1 MTQTEKYSIKLFL
14 NDLWLSVK
22 RALPPELIIWNNM
35 SVSKKKRD
43 RKRLFILFLFI
54 LMLAVFGVAAW
65 LIRLSRNIVSESTS
79 IKSCLYNTEAEIE
92 VMKD

>member
-1 MTQTEKYSIKLFL
+1 M
-14 NDLWLSVK
+14 K

-54 LMLAVFGVAAW
+54 LMLGVFGVAAW